1 MLETI
6 LIASQSDGAL
16 AALVEEAREY
26 AQIYRLAK
34 QLHKG
39 CEGTGEL
46 MTLKKEFKDTV
57 DKMIRYCKEKKHLS
71 GTCDYDPDS
80 IADALV
86 RTMKK

>member
-46 MTLKKEFKDTV
+46 MTLKEEFKDTV
-57 DKMIRYCKEKKHLS
+57 DKMIRYCKEKQHLS
-71 GTCDYDPDS
+71 GTCDYDPGS